1 MGRKRERRCNL
12 NLEEQEIEREE
23 QTSEWSNQPGGAH
36 HCWWICSKK
45 DYCRGQMAALLH
57 KDFWVG
63 RPKDLVA
70 TQKWA
75 HPQPIICLPQVKTP
89 SSHFIPPWR
98 ARLFT
103 SENSP
108 INLFCNFI
116 FSHLGEDSYGLRWSE
131 KRMKSLGTSPPPILI
146 PSPLFQNPTAG
157 DHGGPAYMGRV

>member
-45 DYCRGQMAALLH
+45 DYCSSAPQRFLGRLS
-57 KDFWVG
+57 KRFG
-63 RPKDLVA
+63 RPPKNGHTLHLSFVCPKFKLPPPILFRLDALVCSLQRILQLIYFA
-70 TQKWA
+70 ISFFLISARTVMGWGGQKREWSLSA
-75 HPQPIICLPQVKTP
+75 
-89 SSHFIPPWR
+89 PP
-98 ARLFT
+98 
-103 SENSP
+103 
-108 INLFCNFI
+108 
-116 FSHLGEDSYGLRWSE
+116 
-131 KRMKSLGTSPPPILI
+131 PPHTPILI